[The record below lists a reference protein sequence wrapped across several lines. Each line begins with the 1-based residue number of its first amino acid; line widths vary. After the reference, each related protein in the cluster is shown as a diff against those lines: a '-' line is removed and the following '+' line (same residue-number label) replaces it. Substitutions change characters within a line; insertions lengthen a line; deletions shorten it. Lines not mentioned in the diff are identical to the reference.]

1 MPSNSISK
9 LEECIGNPMLAVVSY
24 YSSGTGSTAFVYP
37 RFVRTPDGFRP
48 VDSSVF
54 PDLGNIVVKLPIGAN
69 IENKVGTLAVAV
81 LRSAEGIENQ
91 QYPDNPSKFATRLAE
106 NPRHTATF
114 SLTRLSDHPMYS
126 EIFQVVE
133 AKEDARPST
142 EHGSSI
148 TITPVGNVP
157 VSKYV
162 LLETQEGSSIFYW
175 GPFEYRSRASG
186 ELVLTAVDEYDY
198 QVVRVNA
205 LDLADRLAVKDWRDL
220 APTVATFIPTS
231 TFVPEMRKSPTKL
244 DWLPRQKLVD
254 AVGHV
259 LQSIE
264 DAGLSKNMRRRI
276 KSAIGVCSEETAR
289 LNLTEGRRRRL
300 EDVLSN
306 VEYFQDLPPR
316 LKEQIVDNV
325 SEETLARVALE
336 DTSLP
341 VVREMLEASPRIQQR
356 IDAEREKTE
365 RLKETMRK
373 EREEARQRRDEAIEE
388 AQTAE
393 RRAQEIQQ
401 RAIDERKAEISEL
414 DENVSRLRAEQES
427 AQADL
432 EKALEDKGRIEE
444 EVAKIVGEL
453 HDEVALSSDVLKSEL
468 LRKVVAGVAGASD
481 GLTTNFAPQSFVT
494 LRDGE
499 EKLSD
504 REVADEL
511 GSIVNDEAGRDY
523 KPNEIVN
530 FFVCLAQGYI
540 TTFAG
545 MPGTGKTSL
554 CRILAGALGLLND
567 QNPSRLCEIAVENG
581 WTSYRDYIGYHN
593 PLTRRY
599 EVADPEVYGA
609 FARLSSEA
617 RTNVDAEVPFVF
629 LLDEANLS
637 PLEHYWSPFLHACDT
652 ALDRGARL
660 SLGGEEDLLVPR
672 YARFLAT
679 VNFDHTTEALS
690 PRFLD
695 RSWVVTL
702 DSRVADFD
710 LDEPDT
716 VFDPSGVRA
725 FSYERLMQAFGGG
738 RERPAL
744 DPTLVDTFREVV
756 GICSEARRPISQ
768 RSQRMVMRYLS
779 AASPLM
785 ETGTADSRYAPLDY
799 ALMQKVLPMMA
810 GPVEEVAALLK
821 ALGDRCADLP
831 MTSEKVVTMLEMG
844 EDSGFVQFFA

>member
-1 MPSNSISK
+1 MLAKAITK

-24 YSSGTGSTAFVYP
+24 YSGGTGSTAFVYP
-37 RFVRTPDGFRP
+37 RFVRTPDGFRS
-48 VDSSVF
+48 VDNSVF

-69 IENKVGTLAVAV
+69 VEGRVGSLAVAV
-81 LRSAEGIENQ
+81 LRSSEGIENHL
-91 QYPDNPSKFATRLAE
+91 YPTNQSKYATRLAE
-106 NPRHTATF
+106 NPRSFDTF
-114 SLTRLSDHPMYS
+114 ALTRLSDHPMYS
-126 EIFQVVE
+126 EILQVVE
-133 AKEDARPST
+133 AKEDVRPST
-142 EHGSSI
+142 EQGSSL
-148 TITPVGNVP
+148 TITPVGSVP

-162 LLETQEGSSIFYW
+162 LLETQEGGSIFYW
-175 GPFEYRSRASG
+175 GPFEYRSPASG

-205 LDLADRLAVKDWRDL
+205 LDLPDYLAVRDWRDPS
-220 APTVATFIPTS
+220 PTVATFVPTS

-276 KSAIGVCSEETAR
+276 KSAISVCSEETAR

-300 EDVLSN
+300 EEVLSD

-325 SEETLARVALE
+325 SEEALARVALE

-341 VVREMLEASPRIQQR
+341 VVRGMLEASPRIQQR
-356 IDAEREKTE
+356 IDSEREKTQ
-365 RLKETMRK
+365 RLMETMRK
-373 EREEARQRRDEAIEE
+373 EVKEARQRRDEAVEE
-388 AQTAE
+388 AQAAE
-393 RRAQEIQQ
+393 RRVKEIQQ
-401 RAIDERKAEISEL
+401 RAIDEREAEISEL
-414 DENVSRLRAEQES
+414 DQNLSRLRAEQES

-432 EKALEDKGRIEE
+432 EKAREDKGRIEE

-468 LRKVVAGVAGASD
+468 LRKVVAGVAGLSD
-481 GLTTNFAPQSFVT
+481 RDVADFEPKSFAT

-499 EKLSD
+499 DKLTD
-504 REVADEL
+504 RELADEL

-567 QNPSRLCEIAVENG
+567 SNPSRLCEIAVENG

-609 FARLSSEA
+609 FARLSSEV
-617 RTNVDAEVPFVF
+617 RGEMRPEVPFVF

-652 ALDRGARL
+652 AIDRGARL
-660 SLGGEEDLLVPR
+660 SLGGEEEMLVPR

-702 DSRVADFD
+702 DSRAADFD

-725 FSYERLMQAFGGG
+725 FSYERLMRAFGGG
-738 RERPAL
+738 HDRPAL
-744 DPTLVDTFREVV
+744 DPTLVDTFRDVV

-768 RSQRMVMRYLS
+768 RSQRMVMRYLG

-785 ETGTADSRYAPLDY
+785 ETGTADLRYAPLDY

-810 GPVEEVAALLK
+810 GPVEEVATLLK

-831 MTSEKVVTMLEMG
+831 MTSEKVVSMLEMG
-844 EDSGFVQFFA
+844 EGSGFVQFFA